1 MKYAVL
7 SSFEVDGHSSAEMRI
22 CANKRIRDAYI
33 KSLLLN
39 DEGEQY
45 HLTHQGED
53 ENNVKYMYGNW
64 DCGEFVI
71 AVKAYKTYKELADDM
86 LFCRTG

>member
-7 SSFEVDGHSSAEMRI
+7 SSFEMDGHSSAEMRI
-22 CANKRIRDAYI
+22 CESKIVRDNYI
-33 KSLLLN
+33 KALLIN
-39 DEGEQY
+39 EDGESY

-53 ENNVKYMYGNW
+53 KNGVKYMYGEW
-64 DCGEFVI
+64 ECGEFVI
-71 AVKAYKTYKELADDM
+71 AVKAYKTYKELANDT